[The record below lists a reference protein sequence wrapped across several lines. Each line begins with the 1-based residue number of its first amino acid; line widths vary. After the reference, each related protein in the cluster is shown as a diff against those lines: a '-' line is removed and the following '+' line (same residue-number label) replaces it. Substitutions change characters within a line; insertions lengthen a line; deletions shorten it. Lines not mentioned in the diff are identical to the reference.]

1 MLNIKYLLTKT
12 FLRKLPVSPTT
23 ELTRTLRQ
31 LEIPLAPKLPILE
44 TRKSSGSYWE
54 ILTD

>member
-1 MLNIKYLLTKT
+1 MLNVKYLLTKT
-12 FLRKLPVSPTT
+12 FLRKLPFYPTM

-31 LEIPLAPKLPILE
+31 LEIPLAPKPRILGK
-44 TRKSSGSYWE
+44 RKSSESYWE